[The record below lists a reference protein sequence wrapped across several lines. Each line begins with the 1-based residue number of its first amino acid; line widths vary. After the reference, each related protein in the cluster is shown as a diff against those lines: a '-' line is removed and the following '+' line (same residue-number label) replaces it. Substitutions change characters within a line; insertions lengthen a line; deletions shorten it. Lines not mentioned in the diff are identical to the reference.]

1 MAFANKEQLADFRTL
16 IELARKSTS
25 RTYIPSPL
33 KEAVKK
39 HLDDLN
45 PNNEIRYWGIRYH
58 DGRIVQLVC
67 SSNAMYFDCAN
78 AMTLVND
85 RKISIEV

>member
-1 MAFANKEQLADFRTL
+1 MSFASKEQLADFRSL

-45 PNNEIRYWGIRYH
+45 PNNEVRFWAVRYH

-67 SSNAMYFDCAN
+67 SPNAMYFDCGTPL
-78 AMTLVND
+78 TLVND
-85 RKISIEV
+85 QKISIGV